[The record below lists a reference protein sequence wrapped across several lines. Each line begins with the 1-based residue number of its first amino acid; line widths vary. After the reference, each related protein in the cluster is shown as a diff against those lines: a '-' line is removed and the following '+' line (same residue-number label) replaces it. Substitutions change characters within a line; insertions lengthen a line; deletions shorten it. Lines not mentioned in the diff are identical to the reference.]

1 MGQLLGAV
9 HASHLHFVL
18 NAVRH
23 HIHAIGHSP
32 LHHIGEVVLTLR
44 VFVVQFGQPN
54 LELFGG
60 HRHDA
65 AVHLLNVELLWRGVF
80 MLDDGLHFVAL
91 SVAHNAAIACGVGHF

>member
-1 MGQLLGAV
+1 MGAV
-9 HASHLHFVL
+9 NASHLHFVL

-23 HIHAIGHSP
+23 HIYAVGHSP

-65 AVHLLNVELLWRGVF
+65 AVHLLNFELLGRGVF
-80 MLDDGLHFVAL
+80 LLHDGLHFVATDG
-91 SVAHNAAIACGVGHF
+91 SHNAAIACGVGHF